1 MVEDR
6 SSTEDRAPAGGE
18 FGAGPKDAL
27 AALARHGANLQ
38 IAALVAGG
46 QAARGWAQATDRLA
60 QAVGHEFL
68 RRIDGETNSSEL
80 IVGVAAA
87 TNTHLHE
94 LAALPSTAVDGFDR
108 RRSVA

>member
-1 MVEDR
+1 MGDR
-6 SSTEDRAPAGGE
+6 SSMQDGTSAGDGSE
-18 FGAGPKDAL
+18 AGPRDAL

-38 IAALVAGG
+38 VAALVAAG
-46 QAARGWAQATDRLA
+46 QAARGWAQATDRLT
-60 QAVGHEFL
+60 QAVGHELL
-68 RRIDGETNSSEL
+68 RRIDGETNSSDL

-94 LAALPSTAVDGFDR
+94 LAALPSTAVDSFDR